1 MAELGIV
8 CGTTWYDSTEAM
20 PSTSLFPIACPAA
33 LAGSTA
39 SKAALTGAKIVMPS
53 AASSWS
59 ARPGTAEMAP
69 RRVLR
74 SGSACRAATKSWALA
89 WAASART
96 VTAER
101 YLILLWKGSYKM

>member
-101 YLILLWKGSYKM
+101 YLMLLWEGSYKT